1 MHLDRCLVLG
11 LALAASLAQAQLL
24 TVDADW
30 REVEAPPPPALNLDG
45 LIPFEI
51 PRSALRF
58 GVAPASVTL
67 GSDGIVRYVVVAT
80 SDSGTVNGLYEGIRC
95 STGEHK
101 VYARHNPGS
110 GWVVARNGQWQ
121 AVQQVRHGLMIARSG
136 VCVGHAPNQSVT
148 KILSDLRSPTG
159 RFDQP

>member
-1 MHLDRCLVLG
+1 MRIDRFLVLG
-11 LALAASLAQAQLL
+11 LALWASMAQAQLAA
-24 TVDADW
+24 VDPDW
-30 REVEAPPPPALNLDG
+30 REVEAPPPPAVSLDG
-45 LIPFEI
+45 LIPVEV

-67 GSDGIVRYVVVAT
+67 GSDGIVRYVVVA
-80 SDSGTVNGLYEGIRC
+80 SSPSGAMNGLYEGVRC

-110 GWVVARNGQWQ
+110 GWVIAKDAPWQ
-121 AVQQVRHGLMIARSG
+121 PVQQVRHALVIARAG
-136 VCVGHAPNQSVT
+136 VCVGHAPNQSVA